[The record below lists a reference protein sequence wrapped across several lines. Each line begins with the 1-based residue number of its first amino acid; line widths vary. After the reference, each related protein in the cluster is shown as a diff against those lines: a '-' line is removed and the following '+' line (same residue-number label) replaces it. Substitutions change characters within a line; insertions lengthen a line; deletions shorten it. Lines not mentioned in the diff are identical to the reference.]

1 MSKESAAEFAQ
12 AVMEDNELRE
22 RTAKLEPEEL
32 LPIATEMGYD
42 FTTEELEE
50 VMNEG
55 QELTSHE
62 LDSLVGGMNN
72 QRISEFELRKHR
84 RESDRDTAN
93 HCYGKLSGPLH
104 DWVVVGH
111 EERWMFWA
119 WTRGYDLL
127 KCSRCG
133 ATKDRS
139 V

>member
-1 MSKESAAEFAQ
+1 MSKESATAFAQ
-12 AVMEDNELRE
+12 AAIEDNELRE
-22 RTAKLEPEEL
+22 RTAKLDPEEL
-32 LPIATEMGYD
+32 LPIARGMGYD
-42 FTTEELEE
+42 FTAEELEE
-50 VMNEG
+50 VMNG
-55 QELTSHE
+55 DRELAPDE
-62 LDSLVGGMNN
+62 LDSVVGGMNN
-72 QRISEFELRKHR
+72 QRAGEFELRRHR
-84 RESDRDTAN
+84 RESDRNMAE

>member
-1 MSKESAAEFAQ
+1 MSRESAAAFAQ
-12 AVMEDNELRE
+12 AAMKDNELRE
-22 RTAKLEPEEL
+22 RTAKLDPEKL
-32 LPIATEMGYD
+32 LPIAKEMGYD
-42 FTTEELEE
+42 FTAEELEE

-55 QELTSHE
+55 LELAPDE
-62 LDSLVGGMNN
+62 LDSVVGGMNN
-72 QRISEFELRKHR
+72 QRSSEFELRRHR
-84 RESDRDTAN
+84 RESDRNMAE

-111 EERWMFWA
+111 EERWLFWA

-133 ATKDRS
+133 ATKDRR